1 MDSVSPVT
9 PVSGR
14 KRRKV
19 KYNEDDD
26 DEEKEP
32 DIVSP
37 LRSPLANM
45 INTQRAPIIGSCSP
59 LSSSMLS
66 QHEALIRY
74 LKKKNFYA
82 LIYDSGL
89 FSTSRSKS
97 QSPDTREEVTVAASA

>member
-1 MDSVSPVT
+1 MSGISDFAEMRRCQAPSQVAKRFGLDSEDGGSPVSPVT

-19 KYNEDDD
+19 KYNEEDDD
-26 DEEKEP
+26 DEKEP

-45 INTQRAPIIGSCSP
+45 INKQRAPIIGSCSP

-66 QHEALIRY
+66 PHEALIR
-74 LKKKNFYA
+74 
-82 LIYDSGL
+82 
-89 FSTSRSKS
+89 
-97 QSPDTREEVTVAASA
+97 